1 MAPHGGTISIWHPNS
16 KSLGQPLY
24 TATFD
29 SFQWTDI
36 GSQQDYYKDGTGTR
50 ETWKGLPLLLLQFYE
65 DEIWPERDGTLP
77 HKFIY
82 GWFMRSTGSCKR
94 GGGAGHGGA
103 ALVNPP
109 PIKGYG
115 YEICINNAPGVG
127 SPPFCIGRPG
137 G

>member
-36 GSQQDYYKDGTGTR
+36 GSQYDYRADGRGTR
-50 ETWKGLPLLLLQFYE
+50 EGWKGLPLLLVQFYE
-65 DEIWPERDGTLP
+65 DEIWPER
-77 HKFIY
+77 
-82 GWFMRSTGSCKR
+82 
-94 GGGAGHGGA
+94 GGAHPQKFVYEWFRKSKGLTPRYGVGDGA
-103 ALVNPP
+103 GTRVAPE

-115 YEICINNAPGVG
+115 YEICINNAPGVV
-127 SPPFCIGRPG
+127 SPRFCIGRPG